1 MSVASLLSPQSA
13 DFSFDHQQLHQ
24 NMYQATG
31 LSTGWSAVPY
41 LLDPIIGAEIPSG
54 WWNSDHAQAHSDFAS
69 AFPAITLPSTVAI
82 NDINLSQGPDAWWAL
97 SNKVA
102 HDIANTA
109 LSGG

>member
-1 MSVASLLSPQSA
+1 VSVASLLNPKGP
-13 DFSFDHQQLHQ
+13 DFSFDHDQLHQ
-24 NMYQATG
+24 NMWNALPAGAY
-31 LSTGWSAVPY
+31 SAVPY
-41 LLDPIIGAEIPSG
+41 NLYPVVGAEIPAG

-82 NDINLSQGPDAWWAL
+82 NDINLSQGPDEWWAL

-109 LSGG
+109 LSGV